1 MTTTSQEK
9 GLVFAYEIIGD
20 GSGRP
25 LNWDSIREGWE
36 KKGLFWLHLNYENP
50 ETKTW
55 LETESHIDES
65 LIPYLLSD
73 DSRPGVFV
81 HEDHLLM
88 SMRGINFNANEE
100 PEDLVSIRFYI
111 SPDQLITLRRRK
123 VHILEDISRELLNGK
138 GVRNASQFIY
148 EVFSRVIGKIGD
160 HTETLDIRVAKL
172 EQMLITSPGTDIGD
186 KLQEIQSELIDLR
199 RYLSP
204 QKLMFAQLLEEELD
218 WVDYKMHNKIRT
230 QAELHTRYV
239 EDIEYC
245 WQRTQVIKD
254 ELNSRQSEQLNQK
267 LYLLAV
273 VSCVFLPLTLITG
286 LLGVNLAGIPYAANP
301 KSFAVLTGAMV
312 VMALGILAF
321 FKKKKWF

>member
-9 GLVFAYEIIGD
+9 GLVFAYEIVGD

-25 LNWDSIREGWE
+25 LNWDSVREGWE

-50 ETKTW
+50 DTKTW
-55 LETESHIDES
+55 LETESRIDES

-88 SMRGINFNANEE
+88 SMRGINFNADEE

-111 SPDQLITLRRRK
+111 SQDQLITLRRRK
-123 VHILEDISRELLNGK
+123 VHVLEDISKELLQGK

-148 EVFSRVIGKIGD
+148 EVFTRVIGKIGD
-160 HTETLDIRVAKL
+160 HTETLDIRVAQL
-172 EQMLITSPGTDIGD
+172 EQTLIASPGVDIGD
-186 KLQEIQSELIDLR
+186 KLQEIQAELIDLR

-204 QKLMFAQLLEEELD
+204 QKLMFSQLLEEELD
-218 WVDYKMHNKIRT
+218 WIDYKARNKIRT

-273 VSCVFLPLTLITG
+273 VSCIFLPLTLITG
-286 LLGVNLAGIPYAANP
+286 LLGVNLSGIPYAENP
-301 KSFAVLTGAMV
+301 RSFAVLSVTMI